1 MSEPQ
6 AAPAKPSFWQMIRIG
21 WRPYRRLYSYVKPY
35 RWRFILGIACGGAF
49 GFIGSL
55 MPLVL
60 ARVTSVIF
68 KGGAPTTAQQFAANA
83 DALNTGPKMDSSI
96 IWLCLAIPAVM
107 TVRSLFSYG
116 NAYYMNWVS
125 NRAITDVRDELFTK
139 MLHHSMDFFN
149 RMHSGFLM
157 SRITNDTR
165 GMQTALST
173 VSSDLFKQPVT
184 IISGVAVLL
193 YMDWKFTIVTLVLF
207 PSCLVPIIY
216 YGKRARKAMQHNYD
230 VLGQMV
236 VTMQETFAGIRV
248 VKSFAREK
256 HQEDLF
262 RRNNKL
268 QFQSMMRIIRSME
281 AIGPL
286 VEIIAAFGI
295 GLALLYIYFANLS
308 AARFIALNLG
318 IALLYEPI
326 KTLSKMHV
334 IVQQSIQATTEVFAI
349 MDLKPTVQDAPN
361 AQELRRCEG
370 LIEFDDVTF
379 RYASGVTDAVTAL
392 NLRIEPGKTYALVG
406 ASGAGKSTILSLI
419 LRLYDPTA
427 GTVRIDGQDLRV
439 LTQKSLREQ
448 IGLVTQETF
457 LFHDTI
463 SSNIQFGRF
472 DATKEEVYAAART
485 AFAHDF
491 IMAQP
496 QGYETIIGDKGC
508 LLSGGQQQRIA
519 IARAL
524 LKNAPIL
531 LLDEATSSLD
541 SESEKQIQLALESL
555 AAGRTVIAIA
565 HRLSTILSADQIV
578 VMDQGRVKEIGTHS
592 ELLNKSGYYRRLYD
606 MQFNRDGENL
616 LAATPPLEEV
626 EEFVDTV

>member
-1 MSEPQ
+1 MSESQ
-6 AAPAKPSFWQMIRIG
+6 AAPAKPSFWQTVRIG
-21 WRPYRRLYSYVKPY
+21 WRPYRRLYSYVMPY
-35 RWRFILGIACGGAF
+35 KWRFIMGLACGGAF

-60 ARVTSVIF
+60 AQVTSVVF
-68 KGGAPTTAQQFAANA
+68 KGGAPATAQQFVTNT
-83 DALNTGPKMDSSI
+83 DVLNTGPKMDSSI

-125 NRAITDVRDELFTK
+125 NRAVTDIRDELFSK

-165 GMQTALST
+165 GMQAALST
-173 VSSDLFKQPVT
+173 ISSDLFKQPVA
-184 IISGVAVLL
+184 IVSGVAVLL
-193 YMDWKFTIVTLVLF
+193 YMDWKFTLVTMVLF
-207 PSCLVPIIY
+207 PSCLFPILY
-216 YGKRARKAMQHNYD
+216 YGKRARKAMQHQQED
-230 VLGQMV
+230 LGQMV

-256 HQEDLF
+256 HQENLF
-262 RRNNKL
+262 RRSNRL
-268 QFQSMMRIIRSME
+268 QFQNMMRIIRAME
-281 AIGPL
+281 AIGPI

-326 KTLSKMHV
+326 KTLSRMHV
-334 IVQQSIQATTEVFAI
+334 IMQQSIQATTEVFAI
-349 MDLKPTVQDAPN
+349 MDLAPTVQDAPN
-361 AQELRRCEG
+361 AKEFRHCDG

-379 RYASGVTDAVTAL
+379 RYASGVTDAVTDL
-392 NLRIEPGKTYALVG
+392 NLRVEPGKTYALVG

-427 GTVRIDGQDLRV
+427 GTVRIDGQELRS
-439 LTQKSLREQ
+439 LTQESLREQ

-463 SSNIQFGRF
+463 LSNIQFGRF

-496 QGYETIIGDKGC
+496 KGYETIIGDKGC
-508 LLSGGQQQRIA
+508 LLSGGQQQRLA

-541 SESEKQIQLALESL
+541 SESEKQIQQALQTL

-578 VMDQGRVKEIGTHS
+578 VMDQGHIKEIGTHS
-592 ELLNKSGYYRRLYD
+592 ELLEKSGYYRRLYD
-606 MQFNRDGENL
+606 MQFNRDGETDG
-616 LAATPPLEEV
+616 LAEAGVLV
-626 EEFVDTV
+626 EAIG